1 MDMSDEQPIM
11 PDPWEQTLYLLRE
24 HLTSVS
30 FETWV
35 KPLEIISI
43 RGEKMTLGIKDQFA
57 VEALKRRYSGLIH
70 NAVKQAYGREYELD
84 FVNTLTSF
92 GSDVLLD
99 GETRSRNGQLN
110 PKYTFDTFVVG
121 NSNRFAHAA
130 SLAVAELPTEAYNP
144 LFLYGGVGLGKTHL
158 MHAIGHYIQME
169 NPDAKILYI
178 TSENFTNEL
187 ITAIAKKTNQALRD
201 KLRNVDVLMVD
212 DIQFIA
218 GKNATQEEFFHTF
231 NQLHTSGKQ
240 IIISSDRPPKDIP
253 TLEERLR
260 SRFEWGLIA
269 DIQKPDYETRLAILR
284 KKAMSEHIDISD
296 EVLSAIAEKVESNI
310 RELEGSLTR
319 IHAEAQ
325 LKGETITREMAEQS
339 LVTIMGA
346 RDTRRLTPELIMQVV
361 ADYYHIEHSDMTSA
375 KRNRKV
381 SMPRQVA
388 MYLVRDLTQLST
400 TRIGDLFGGR
410 DHTTVMHACEKVAA
424 DAKAN
429 SQMQKALESIK
440 VAIKEK

>member
-1 MDMSDEQPIM
+1 MPEIQPMM
-11 PDPWEQTLYLLRE
+11 PDPWERALAMLKERLNA
-24 HLTSVS
+24 VS

-35 KPLEIISI
+35 KPLEIVSV
-43 RGEKMTLGIKDQFA
+43 RGNKMTLGIEDQFA
-57 VEALKRRYSGLIH
+57 VQALTLRYSGMIQ
-70 NAVKQAYGREYELD
+70 NAVKQAYGREYELE
-84 FVNTLTSF
+84 FINTLTAIGDEAGFTAES
-92 GSDVLLD
+92 
-99 GETRSRNGQLN
+99 RSRSGMLN

-169 NPDAKILYI
+169 NPDAKVLYI
-178 TSENFTNEL
+178 TSESFTNEL
-187 ITAIAKKTNQALRD
+187 ISAIAKKTNQALRE
-201 KLRNVDVLMVD
+201 KLRSVDVLMVD

-296 EVLSAIAEKVESNI
+296 EVLDVIAEKVESNI

-319 IHAEAQ
+319 IHAESQ
-325 LKGETITREMAEQS
+325 LKGELISRAMAEQS
-339 LVTIMGA
+339 LVAIMGA
-346 RDTRRLTPELIMQVV
+346 RDTRRVTPELIMQVV
-361 ADYYHIEHSDMTSA
+361 ADYYHIEHGDMTSA

-388 MYLVRDLTQLST
+388 MYLVRDMTQLST

-410 DHTTVMHACEKVAA
+410 DHTTVMHACEKVSA

-440 VAIKEK
+440 IAIQEK